1 MASGRPGARGGA
13 SGGNAAF
20 RGALL
25 IAAAVILGAVLLA
38 QGFSDSGKPTTSSGP
53 TTTVRHSSTPPS
65 STPASITQAHDPA
78 QVKVLVLNGSGKS
91 GVAKTVADT
100 LKAAN
105 YTTLDPG
112 NAKGGTV
119 TQSIVYFVPGYDVD
133 AANVATKLGLPPTA
147 VQAMPSPVPASV
159 GDPKD
164 ANVVVVVGT
173 DAPAAG
179 GSSPSTTA
187 PPATGP
193 STTAPAN

>member
-1 MASGRPGARGGA
+1 MASRRPARAGGA
-13 SGGNAAF
+13 GNNAAF

-38 QGFSDSGKPTTSSGP
+38 QGFSDNGSSPTSSGP
-53 TTTVRHSSTPPS
+53 STTVKHSSTPPS
-65 STPASITQAHDPA
+65 STPASISQAHDPA

-91 GVAKTVADT
+91 GVAKTVADA

-119 TQSIVYFVPGYDVD
+119 SQSVVYYVPGYDVD
-133 AANVATKLGLPPTA
+133 AANVATKLGLPATA

-159 GDPKD
+159 GDPQD

-179 GSSPSTTA
+179 GSSTTVAPSTTA
-187 PPATGP
+187 AP
-193 STTAPAN
+193 STTTAN